1 MIYASRYKSPIGNI
15 LLASD
20 EEGLTGLWFEGQK
33 YFANTLPDER
43 ILQETEILREAKK
56 WLDVYFTGED
66 PHLRHLC
73 TQQDQ
78 HSDRQCGSS
87 YCRFPM
93 GRRSHMERLL
103 AGWLK

>member
-20 EEGLTGLWFEGQK
+20 EEGLTGLDR
-33 YFANTLPDER
+33 N
-43 ILQETEILREAKK
+43 ILQIHFQMKEFYRKRRFSEKQKNGWICILPEKN
-56 WLDVYFTGED
+56 

-73 TQQDQ
+73 IQQDQ

>member
-1 MIYASRYKSPIGNI
+1 MIYVSRYKSQIGNI

-33 YFANTLPDER
+33 YFANTLPDGAISQESL
-43 ILQETEILREAKK
+43 ILPEKT
-56 WLDVYFTGED
+56 

>member
-43 ILQETEILREAKK
+43 ILQETEILREAKM
-56 WLDVYFTGED
+56 VGCVFYRED

>member
-1 MIYASRYKSPIGNI
+1 MIYVSRYKSQIGNI

-43 ILQETEILREAKK
+43 ILQETEILREAKNGWMCILPEK
-56 WLDVYFTGED
+56 T